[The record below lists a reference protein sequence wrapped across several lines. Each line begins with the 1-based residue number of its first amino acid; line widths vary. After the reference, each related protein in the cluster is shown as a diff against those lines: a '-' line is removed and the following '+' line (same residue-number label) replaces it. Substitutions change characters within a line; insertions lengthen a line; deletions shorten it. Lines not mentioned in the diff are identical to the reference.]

1 MLRKKIIMKNLFLK
15 IPALVVCVSLA
26 AMSCTPTKNVN
37 TNLPKDISERPVS
50 EDSQKYDQAQLD
62 KLKTEIEAEISK
74 EKCTEATVNN
84 WKPAAMGAKACGGPK
99 YYVAYPSKME
109 ATILPK
115 IENYN
120 NKEKEFNQK
129 YNISSDCSFIGE
141 PVGIRCISGKAEVVY
156 PVQ

>member
-1 MLRKKIIMKNLFLK
+1 MRRKNIIMKNLFLK
-15 IPALVVCVSLA
+15 IPALALFATLTVV
-26 AMSCTPTKNVN
+26 SCNTTKNVN
-37 TNLPKDISERPVS
+37 TNLPKDISERPADES
-50 EDSQKYDQAQLD
+50 SQKYDQAQLD
-62 KLKTEIEAEISK
+62 KLKTEIEAEIGK
-74 EKCTEATVNN
+74 EKCTEATVGD

-99 YYVAYPSKME
+99 YYIAYPTKLE
-109 ATILPK
+109 ASILPK

-141 PVGIRCISGKAEVVY
+141 PVGVRCINGKAEVVY